1 MAKEKLKSLITS
13 FTSDGDYLAV
23 LSPDGTVKIWKTSSG
38 GLSAEWKYSDG
49 DIDAR
54 FSCVA
59 CSFIQKKRRNEQG
72 TCLVALG
79 TDDGNILAIDVFAG
93 QTKWQSSALHPGG
106 IAGIYFA
113 NKGRRLHM
121 IGTNGMVYELNPETG
136 ELVKEF
142 RISKKSISSSALS
155 CDEKILA
162 AASAKL
168 QLFSLENG
176 KEVLKFSA
184 DSGPVQFLSVSD
196 DAKLIVTS
204 GFGEKHLQVW
214 KCNLSSGAVSSG
226 PLLTMRH
233 PPLAIECKNSCTG
246 EDGLVV
252 LSVSESGVAY
262 VWNLKTISEED
273 INPTK
278 ITVQRGKAKDPLSS
292 GRAKKSRTPIIA
304 ARLHALETDGQV
316 TILVT
321 YGPVDSP
328 HFTFVDVSSPGEDIV
343 IAAADETV
351 KGDATIQESGVRAG
365 IGGAHFWSLACRKK
379 WKSNKILEHEEL
391 ETDLG
396 DMELEAIG
404 GAVQKQKAN
413 KKRPAPDPES
423 AKSETLGDEGIG
435 GATDGVQIDN
445 DSNELTMGEKL
456 ESLNLVDKRESSS
469 LAKPPSADSVHVLLK
484 QALHADDRV
493 LLLDCLYRQDE
504 KVITNSV
511 SLLNPS
517 DVLKLLESLVSIID
531 SRGAVLACAVPWLRS
546 LLLQHA
552 SGIMSQES
560 SLLALN
566 SLYQLIESRVAT
578 FTPALQ
584 LSSCLDLL
592 YAGTVDDG
600 EEENG
605 LIQPVVFEDK
615 DESDEEGSEDAM
627 ETDDDSKNPEAIS
640 DISDVEGSDGMSE

>member
-1 MAKEKLKSLITS
+1 MAKEKLKSLIIS

-23 LSPDGTVKIWKTSSG
+23 LSPDGTVKVSSLHLPFELKQIWKTSSG

-49 DIDAR
+49 DADAR

-79 TDDGNILAIDVFAG
+79 TVDGNILAIDVFAG

-113 NKGRRLHM
+113 NKGCRLHM
-121 IGTNGMVYELNPETG
+121 IGTNGMVCELNPETG

-162 AASAKL
+162 TASAKL
-168 QLFSLENG
+168 RLFSLENG
-176 KEVLKFSA
+176 KEVMKFSA

-214 KCNLSSGAVSSG
+214 KCNSSSGAVSSG

-278 ITVQRGKAKDPLSS
+278 ITVQPGKAKDPLSI

-304 ARLHALETDGQV
+304 ARLHALETDGHV

-328 HFTFVDVSSPGEDIV
+328 HFSFVDVSSPGEDIV

-351 KGDATIQESGVRAG
+351 KGDATIQESGV
-365 IGGAHFWSLACRKK
+365 H
-379 WKSNKILEHEEL
+379 
-391 ETDLG
+391 LG
-396 DMELEAIG
+396 DMELEAVG

-413 KKRPAPDPES
+413 KKRPVPDLES
-423 AKSETLGDEGIG
+423 TKSETLGDEGIG

-484 QALHADDRV
+484 QALHADDRA

-517 DVLKLLESLVSIID
+517 DVLKLLESLVSTVD

-627 ETDDDSKNPEAIS
+627 ETDDDSENPEAIS